1 MKSLRFDIQI
11 MAEPKAVWFAFLV
24 EADSISA
31 YEGIYEYETFPLA
44 LIEIK
49 KLAESISE

>member
-1 MKSLRFDIQI
+1 MNSLRFDIQI
-11 MAEPKAVWFAFLV
+11 MAEPRAVWFALLV

-31 YEGIYEYETFPLA
+31 YEEFMNRTFPLA
-44 LIEIK
+44 LIDIK

>member
-31 YEGIYEYETFPLA
+31 YEGFMNKTFPLA